1 MRARVAVSTMLTCYE
16 RQRLDAVGLGLY
28 EPLHRDSIDEV
39 VRDVRDRGVAT
50 VVVSV
55 ARCGAEEARWVGH
68 MMRERP
74 RLRTV
79 AVLTEVD
86 RRAPHAVLSLG
97 HCGVR
102 HLIDARQPDGWQTLR
117 NALLSDDPDDVHR
130 VAMATLAVDLAPESA
145 PGVAP
150 GASAGM
156 RTGEAWHFFETLFS
170 VPPCVRTV
178 AELTRVL
185 QVAQTTFM
193 SRFYRLGL
201 PRPKQ
206 YLAMARLTR
215 AARLFEDPSMS
226 VARVAYCLEYSSPQ
240 SFGRHLRSTLRLTP
254 TEFRKAYDSDRM
266 LQLFRQRLVLP
277 YLDRFR
283 KFPVLPRRLTR
294 SPGAKA

>member
-1 MRARVAVSTMLTCYE
+1 MRGRVAVSTMLTRYE

-28 EPLHRDSIDEV
+28 EPLHRDSIHEV
-39 VRDVRDRGVAT
+39 MRDVRERSVAT

-55 ARCGAEEARWVGH
+55 SRCGTEEARWVGH

-74 RLRTV
+74 RLRAV

-97 HCGVR
+97 QFGLR
-102 HLIDARQPDGWQTLR
+102 HLIDARQPDGWQMLR
-117 NALLSDDPDDVHR
+117 NALLGDDPDDVQR
-130 VAMATLAVDLAPESA
+130 VAMATLAVDLAPECASP
-145 PGVAP
+145 PGLPP
-150 GASAGM
+150 GNSSRAGSS
-156 RTGEAWHFFETLFS
+156 EAWHFFETLFS

-215 AARLFEDPSMS
+215 ASR
-226 VARVAYCLEYSSPQ
+226 C
-240 SFGRHLRSTLRLTP
+240 
-254 TEFRKAYDSDRM
+254 
-266 LQLFRQRLVLP
+266 
-277 YLDRFR
+277 
-283 KFPVLPRRLTR
+283 
-294 SPGAKA
+294 